1 MISLRSFCFY
11 LKCILVQKKGL
22 CVPVTKQ
29 QPDDITQPRVKFWE
43 EDIIIR

>member
-1 MISLRSFCFY
+1 MTSLTSLCFY
-11 LKCILVQKKGL
+11 LKCISVQKKGL

-29 QPDDITQPRVKFWE
+29 QPDDITQPRAKFWE